1 DAYRISEQPSIDTL
15 TDQLSPLNVGSGTSG
30 TEQKVFELVD
40 VRHIGFAVPQPLL
53 VKIKSRSQ
61 LSKGRF
67 HLKDAYLQL
76 YLGQIPALCLGIHN
90 GNGVFTSID
99 EIRLDSE
106 RCSAAKEKVQPGL
119 RKLRRLLEQ
128 IQSAVIERG
137 QGAKLSLICQGGKLL
152 LMQREPGDSF
162 LPPTILKR
170 FTSQVI
176 QVSSLTGGTTPKES
190 SVVDVQRI
198 GSAVPQSSLV
208 KVKSRTQHR
217 GRNKLHD
224 NEVYLQLY
232 LGQITAACLGMHD
245 CNDVFTRTD
254 EIRFDSERCS
264 AAKER
269 AQPTLCKL
277 RRLLE
282 QIQSVAMECGQ

>member
-1 DAYRISEQPSIDTL
+1 MDCSQTLSTPCSSRRIRQASWVDPASGKKHRGAFRIDVELAGPWTILFRRWEERDAVNSDGSGFGDSFERASSRDALGHEQGILAGHHQIIAYDLSGIKIVLRYEVDAYRISEQPSIDTL

-176 QVSSLTGGTTPKES
+176 Q
-190 SVVDVQRI
+190 
-198 GSAVPQSSLV
+198 
-208 KVKSRTQHR
+208 
-217 GRNKLHD
+217 N
-224 NEVYLQLY
+224 
-232 LGQITAACLGMHD
+232 QIY
-245 CNDVFTRTD
+245 
-254 EIRFDSERCS
+254 I
-264 AAKER
+264 
-269 AQPTLCKL
+269 
-277 RRLLE
+277 
-282 QIQSVAMECGQ
+282 